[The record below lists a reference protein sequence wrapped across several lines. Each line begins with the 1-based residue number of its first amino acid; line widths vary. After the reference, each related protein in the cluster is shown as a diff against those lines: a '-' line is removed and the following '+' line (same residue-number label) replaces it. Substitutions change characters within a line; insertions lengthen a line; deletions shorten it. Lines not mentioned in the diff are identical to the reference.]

1 MPGWSCRSRLAT
13 GPTPTPSCSRSPP
26 PATGSRWR
34 EYGIAIRAL
43 RGAAMSDNLRLLG
56 KYSDAMAS
64 GADDAVYEFFAP
76 NFHSHVSERINPEVI
91 GTDIRGS
98 EQKWWREAKEAF
110 PDMVFTVDLLIE
122 QDDLIVSNWSVKGTH
137 TGAPFN
143 GIA

>member
-1 MPGWSCRSRLAT
+1 MPTRSCRHWSSPGTASRL
-13 GPTPTPSCSRSPP
+13 P
-26 PATGSRWR
+26 
-34 EYGIAIRAL
+34 EYHRTVRTTKG
-43 RGAAMSDNLRLLG
+43 MSMSENLRLLG

-64 GADDAVYEFFAP
+64 GSDDAVYEFFSP
-76 NFHSHVSERINPEVI
+76 DFHSHVSERINPEVI

-122 QDDLIVSNWSVKGTH
+122 KDDLIVSNWSVKGTH

-143 GIA
+143 GIAPTGQD